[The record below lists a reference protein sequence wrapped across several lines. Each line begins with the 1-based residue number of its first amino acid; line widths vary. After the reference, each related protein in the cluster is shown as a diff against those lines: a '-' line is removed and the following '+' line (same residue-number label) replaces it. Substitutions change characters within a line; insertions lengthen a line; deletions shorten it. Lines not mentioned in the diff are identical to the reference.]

1 MFDLEQFKTGV
12 IAETRNGQTV
22 KYVSTYTFTTGL
34 NLYYGVTNNGQVLS
48 YDEDG
53 RIDLLNDNPFDLVNM
68 VQPPKICLYAIY
80 TPDGQTY
87 YIQPDEY
94 KDDNQLMEQFGSPI
108 TVVPLSQKMKLS
120 KTLSRGKTD

>member
-22 KYVSTYTFTTGL
+22 KYVSTYTTPDICI
-34 NLYYGVTNNGQVLS
+34 YYGVTNNGQVLG
-48 YDEDG
+48 YDETG
-53 RIDLLNDNPFDLVNM
+53 RIDLLNDNPFDLINM
-68 VQPPKICLYAIY
+68 KQPPKICLYAVY